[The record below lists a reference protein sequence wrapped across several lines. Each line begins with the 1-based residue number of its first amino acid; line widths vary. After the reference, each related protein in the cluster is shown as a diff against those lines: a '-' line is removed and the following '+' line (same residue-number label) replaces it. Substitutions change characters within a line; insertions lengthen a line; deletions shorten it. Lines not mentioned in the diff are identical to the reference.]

1 MEERTRD
8 RSKQIRNDKRELRAL
23 IQREK
28 DFRTKNELKNALRK
42 AIKAERQLDREAT
55 RAELQHADCVFV
67 TNTTAGDQILQECS
81 LFDVVIIDEA
91 AQATEPSSWS
101 PLVLGRRAI
110 LAGDVHQL
118 GPTIISAHVSNAVAI
133 M

>member
-1 MEERTRD
+1 M
-8 RSKQIRNDKRELRAL
+8 IH
-23 IQREK
+23 REK
-28 DFRTKNELKNALRK
+28 DFRVKNELKNALRK
-42 AIKAERQLDREAT
+42 ASKAERQLDREAT
-55 RAELQHADCVFV
+55 RAELQSADCVFV

-91 AQATEPSSWS
+91 AQATEPSSWN

-118 GPTIISAHVSNAVAI
+118 GPTIISAHVSGPITI
-133 M
+133 MWKLFFAF